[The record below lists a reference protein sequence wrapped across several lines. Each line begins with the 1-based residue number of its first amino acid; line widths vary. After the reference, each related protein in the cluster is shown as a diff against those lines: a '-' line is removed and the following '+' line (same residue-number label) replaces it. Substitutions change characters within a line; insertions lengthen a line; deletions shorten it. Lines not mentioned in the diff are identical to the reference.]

1 MKCDARSPG
10 DGACLTTLGTFLGT
24 RPSGEQESYIRAL
37 NLLLQ
42 GVELHTLEHN
52 REDYESLK
60 AELAGFQRAL
70 LPKTAVPEVFV
81 VIGKAIRALEEYS
94 RRSAGR
100 LRAQFSELKN
110 INATLSNALTGMVS
124 TSEASL
130 VRLQEIQT
138 QLSSAERVDDLRLV
152 KKRLR
157 DCLNHMAVEVKE
169 NREAAE
175 RTGAIRPGDVIAVDA
190 VTGLPA
196 QVEAETMLS
205 HLAEKG
211 IPAVAVVLALKRL
224 KHVNARYG
232 YGAGDSLLAKL
243 AKYVRSGV
251 SVGEGPY
258 RWRGPAL
265 MAIITKNVYFDQ
277 IRHEIGR
284 LITDMPEFQIDV
296 GGRTAT
302 ILPSVGWSV
311 FPVAQPLEKL
321 VRDLEEFVVHQN
333 AEPA

>member
-1 MKCDARSPG
+1 MCARNPG
-10 DGACLTTLGTFLGT
+10 DGVCLTTLGTFLGT
-24 RPSGEQESYIRAL
+24 RQCGEQESYIRAL

-42 GVELHTLEHN
+42 GIELHTLEHN
-52 REDYESLK
+52 REDHESLK

-70 LPKTAVPEVFV
+70 LPKLPATEIFV

-100 LRAQFSELKN
+100 LRAQFTELKN
-110 INATLSNALTGMVS
+110 INITLSNALAGMVS

-157 DCLNHMAVEVKE
+157 DCLNDMAVEVKE
-169 NREAAE
+169 HREASE
-175 RTGAIRPGDVIAVDA
+175 RTGAIRSVGALTVDP

-196 QVEAETMLS
+196 QAEAESTLF

-211 IPAVAVVLALKRL
+211 IPAVAVVLTLKRL
-224 KHVNARYG
+224 KHVNARFG

-243 AKYVRSGV
+243 AKYVRSSV
-251 SVGEGPY
+251 SAEEGPY
-258 RWRGPAL
+258 RWRGPA
-265 MAIITKNVYFDQ
+265 MVAIITKTVYFAQ

-284 LITDMPEFQIDV
+284 LITDMPEFQIAI

-311 FPVAQPLEKL
+311 FPVVQPLEKL
-321 VRDLEEFVVHQN
+321 VRDLEEFVAHQN
-333 AEPA
+333 AEAA